1 MNVKE
6 KKDTYL
12 KLQPCSLPLIL
23 KQGKLAWEAESEYD
37 LMSEGFSSSLF
48 HAVVDV
54 YAEWCGPCKA
64 VVSLFRRVKNE
75 LGDDLLRFATVCV
88 LKPPPLHTCAPF
100 PPHIRASPSTHGTQT
115 SLTMHIHTHTRHA
128 VYLPAWITI
137 IYTGNNCYIN
147 RKSLIGLI
155 DVQADR

>member
-6 KKDTYL
+6 KKRYL
-12 KLQPCSLPLIL
+12 SKIAALFPASHTEAR
-23 KQGKLAWEAESEYD
+23 KTVAWETESEYD

-88 LKPPPLHTCAPF
+88 LKPPLLHTCAPF
-100 PPHIRASPSTHGTQT
+100 PPHIRASPSTHGIQT
-115 SLTMHIHTHTRHA
+115 SLTMHTHTHTSCCIPSCMD
-128 VYLPAWITI
+128 Y
-137 IYTGNNCYIN
+137 NNLHW
-147 RKSLIGLI
+147 KQLLH
-155 DVQADR
+155 